1 MFNIPELDEMVCLQL
16 CRHTLAQ
23 CARVNKKWHRV
34 VTPYVWHDLS
44 DNRLIRE
51 MKAFYKM
58 VLYDYLEEQE
68 RQQQPPKE
76 DPGLE
81 QPLQKRSSPPLSLLA
96 KYGACIRLIPE
107 DPSCLLADLTRGQS
121 YLSREQ
127 ANDPAPQDLFRHLL
141 KHCTALEV
149 RHLHLRGALLESN
162 HLIKTVADFILPHA
176 RRIIIDR
183 GPVESW
189 RLKYLLARCSSK
201 LEELTLDTTVT
212 GPEDGKVCE
221 EEPKEEEVL
230 NIGAQPRY
238 LRLSFRGDALESKA
252 FWSWLWRRSMYVES
266 MKVLNTNDIVHS
278 LAEGMLSHMS
288 NLDRIK
294 LGSESF
300 SYRDEDGYYV
310 YCMELEDEHVA
321 TVLSSCRKGWKAV
334 QVRSSASFG
343 DAAWKSLANHF
354 FTLEKM
360 VILGGVSFDGDKLRC
375 ILSSCPNLHTLVTID
390 DGTYLNSDNVCVEMY
405 AKTFVDLD
413 HATGALNPWACERSL
428 KVLKVLVTNVSD
440 DSDHYCSATQSQVY
454 KRLAR
459 LINLETLWL
468 GHDPRIATERHPDI
482 SVGQQDNCLQMSLES
497 GLDMLQ
503 GLTALQELSVS
514 NMNTL
519 IGWKELQWMTQHWPR
534 LRIIMG
540 MDEKDRDKEAAQWL
554 QGHPS
559 DIKLRT
565 EWLKDDRD

>member
-1 MFNIPELDEMVCLQL
+1 MFDIPELDEMVCLQL
-16 CRHTLAQ
+16 HRRTLAR
-23 CARVNKKWHRV
+23 CARVNKKWNRV

-44 DNRLIRE
+44 DSRLISE
-51 MKAFYKM
+51 EKAFCKM
-58 VLYDYLEEQE
+58 VLHDYLEEQE

-76 DPGLE
+76 DPGLK
-81 QPLQKRSSPPLSLLA
+81 QPPQTRSSPPLSLLA
-96 KYGACIRLIPE
+96 KYGACIRLIPK
-107 DPSCLLADLTRGQS
+107 DPSCLLANLTRGQS

-127 ANDPAPQDLFRHLL
+127 AIDPAPQDLFRHLL

-149 RHLHLRGALLESN
+149 RQLCLRGALLKSN

-176 RRIIIDR
+176 RRLIIR
-183 GPVESW
+183 SGPVESW

-201 LEELTLDTTVT
+201 LEELTLDTAVT
-212 GPEDGKVCE
+212 GPEDGKVNE

-238 LRLSFRGDALESKA
+238 LRLSFRGDASESKA
-252 FWSWLWRRSMYVES
+252 FWSWLWRRSIYVERLE
-266 MKVLNTNDIVHS
+266 VLSTDDIVHS
-278 LAEGMLSHMS
+278 LAEGMLSMS
-288 NLDRIK
+288 NLDRIE
-294 LGSESF
+294 LGSETF
-300 SYRDEDGYYV
+300 SHKDENGYDA
-310 YCMELEDEHVA
+310 YCMDLEDEHVA
-321 TVLSSCRKGWKAV
+321 TMLSSCRKGWNVV

-343 DAAWKSLANHF
+343 DAAWKSLVNHF
-354 FTLEKM
+354 FTLEEM
-360 VILGGVSFDGDKLRC
+360 VVLGGVSFGGNELRR

-390 DGTYLNSDNVCVEMY
+390 DGTYLNSDNMCVEMY

-428 KVLKVLVTNVSD
+428 KVLKVRVTNVSD
-440 DSDHYCSATQSQVY
+440 DSNRYCSAIQSQVY

-468 GHDPRIATERHPDI
+468 GHDPRIATERRPDV
-482 SVGQQDNCLQMSLES
+482 SVQQQDNCLQMSLES

-514 NMNTL
+514 NMDTL
-519 IGWKELQWMTQHWPR
+519 IEWKELQWMTQHWPR

-540 MDEKDRDKEAAQWL
+540 MDEKDRDKVAAQWL
-554 QGHPS
+554 QDHPS
-559 DIKLRT
+559 EIKLRA